1 MKPAIRVADT
11 GADIHFFF
19 VLDANNSLLGVAR
32 CQDSVV
38 PPGPRL
44 YTRTE
49 SMTFLWDL
57 CDTPHKTTYALLI
70 NCCFYCFISGWLKIN
85 QFADLDGISG
95 LKA

>member
-19 VLDANNSLLGVAR
+19 VLDAKNGLLGVAR
-32 CQDSVV
+32 CQGSVV
-38 PPGPRL
+38 RPGARL
-44 YTRTE
+44 YTRTK

-57 CDTPHKTTYALLI
+57 CDTPHKTTYGLLI
-70 NCCFYCFISGWLKIN
+70 TICFYCVLSGWLKIN

-95 LKA
+95 FKA